1 MPFQFRVRPLGSV
14 VPAIAVSALAVSA
27 LALTAAAPAVA
38 QPVAGTAQPAAATGW
53 RVVKTFP
60 KYTNL
65 DTIVPLPGKTA
76 WAGGQTPGQLPAVY
90 HLAHGK
96 WQRTTLPG
104 SMGSF
109 VNQISATSST
119 NVWASLANTPAVE
132 HLTSK
137 GWVAHTFA
145 IGADEIMLDGVVT
158 LSPKDTF
165 VFAYDFATMKSY
177 SYHYNGTKWIRKSMP
192 AAIDANSD
200 SGLVSGTSYSN
211 IWGLTIVGGKYAALW
226 FNGHKWRIEKFP
238 AHLAAS
244 GSTAFARQILA
255 VSRKNVWVPIFVNAS
270 TNTTTSVGPVVL
282 LHWNGTK
289 WTKVGGK
296 APKGALSGAVA
307 SDGNGGVWLAANNT
321 AFTKALLMHFAHGT
335 WSEHAAPT
343 PGGQILG
350 ITALAGVPGTRSV
363 LGTAAI
369 NPGPSGN
376 AGSVILKYGK

>member
-14 VPAIAVSALAVSA
+14 VPAVAVSMLAVSA
-27 LALTAAAPAVA
+27 LALAAAAPALA
-38 QPVAGTAQPAAATGW
+38 QPAASTAQPAASTGW

-60 KYTNL
+60 KNTNL

-76 WAGGQTPGQLPAVY
+76 WAGGETPGQLPAVY

-104 SMGSF
+104 SMGTF

-132 HLTSK
+132 HLTRK

-145 IGADEIMLDGVVT
+145 IGADEILLGGVVT
-158 LSPKDTF
+158 FSPKDTF
-165 VFAYDFATMKSY
+165 VFAFDFATKKNY

-192 AAIDANSD
+192 AGLDANSD
-200 SGLVSGTSYSN
+200 NGLVSGTSYGN
-211 IWGLTIVGGKYAALW
+211 IWGLTIVGGNYAALW

-255 VSRKNVWVPIFVNAS
+255 VSRKSVWVPIFVSSA
-270 TNTTTSVGPVVL
+270 TSVGPVVL
-282 LHWNGTK
+282 LHWNGKK
-289 WTKVGGK
+289 WNKMGGK
-296 APKGALSGAVA
+296 APKAALSGAVA
-307 SDGNGGVWLAANNT
+307 TDGTGGVWLAANNT
-321 AFTKALLMHFAHGT
+321 AFTKPLLMHYAHGT
-335 WSEHAAPT
+335 WSERAAPT
-343 PGGQILG
+343 PGGQILD
-350 ITALAGVPGTRSV
+350 ITALTGVPGTRSV
-363 LGTAAI
+363 MGTAAI
-369 NPGPSGN
+369 NPTFGGN
-376 AGSVILKYGK
+376 SGSVILKYGK